1 MLRCQRRGSGIDTH
15 RPHMEITGKDG
26 TKYWFIPGWINLK
39 AAKKVLAQINEKK
52 TTETGK
58 APERMP
64 EQEEVQD

>member
-1 MLRCQRRGSGIDTH
+1 
-15 RPHMEITGKDG
+15 MEITGKDG